1 MYKQKN
7 VHNVAINENWG
18 SPQISHPA
26 FLVLS
31 SHALCALGRFLI
43 CFQGNRLYL
52 WFFFFARVCCSLIA
66 CRLRFAW
73 TWTDFSSKIFTD
85 FLAGSELFSVL
96 RATMWLQVEELATTE
111 FLLVEKVYVA
121 FSNISRVI
129 PLSQRTNQKLW
140 CVFRWP
146 STHERPYVG
155 VKISNIRSSV
165 SRCSRWKYFFCVCW
179 KMILWESVMLDVFG
193 K

>member
-1 MYKQKN
+1 MRIEGAPRY
-7 VHNVAINENWG
+7 H
-18 SPQISHPA
+18 ISTLLQTPPA

-52 WFFFFARVCCSLIA
+52 WFFFFALVCCSLYA
-66 CRLRFAW
+66 CRLRLACLNWF
-73 TWTDFSSKIFTD
+73 FFQNLHR

-96 RATMWLQVEELATTE
+96 RATMWLQVEEVATTE

-121 FSNISRVI
+121 FSNFSRVL
-129 PLSQRTNQKLW
+129 PLSHRTNQKLW

-155 VKISNIRSSV
+155 GKFQIFDHPLSDVLDETIFLRLLGNVIVRKRSV
-165 SRCSRWKYFFCVCW
+165 GCF
-179 KMILWESVMLDVFG
+179 FG